1 MTTIFVDAPVNQSF
15 VAAVQRLQSVK
26 IYSTANQ
33 DIFKL
38 FPRVIEI
45 TIGFDLYEV
54 CKKLPFN
61 TAIIVIKDELLFL
74 PEAFLVMEAASKN
87 MAPKI
92 YVTPFDITGSP
103 IMSYNLV
110 FNSGRHWCVGV
121 SPNIKSFAVQN
132 SALLEDEEIW
142 KQFKENVWNGLEV
155 LGGRRV
161 ATPIPSL
168 SAKPNEFPPGINW
181 PKN

>member
-1 MTTIFVDAPVNQSF
+1 MTTIFVEAPVNQSF
-15 VAAVQRLQSVK
+15 VTSVQRLASVK
-26 IYSTANQ
+26 IYATQNQ

-38 FPRVIEI
+38 FPRVIDI
-45 TIGFDLYEV
+45 TIGYDLYEV
-54 CKKLPFN
+54 CKKLPHN
-61 TAIIVIKDELLFL
+61 TSIIVVRDELTFL
-74 PEAFLVMEAASKN
+74 SEAFLIMEAASKN

-103 IMSYNLV
+103 LISYNLI
-110 FNSGRHWCVGV
+110 FNSARHWCIGA
-121 SPNIKSFAVQN
+121 SPNIKTFAVIN
-132 SALLEDEEIW
+132 SAFLEDEEIW

-181 PKN
+181 PK